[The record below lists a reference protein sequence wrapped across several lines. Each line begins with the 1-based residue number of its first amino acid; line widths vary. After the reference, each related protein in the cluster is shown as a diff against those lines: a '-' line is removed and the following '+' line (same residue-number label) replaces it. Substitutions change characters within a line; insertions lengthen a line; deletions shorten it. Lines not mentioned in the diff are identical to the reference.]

1 MPTTTYKRNDLV
13 LIAAEVGEKTRL
25 TCDGHSIEVPAAQL
39 QTQLADR
46 LQDLLSTA
54 KLPPPTNEQTN
65 HVALRRV
72 TIELRDP
79 ELADLDWETAVR
91 SALGTLLSM
100 NDPIV
105 RVSPAR
111 LRALQIDLTF
121 PVRVLNIADGGSAAR
136 AASDI
141 HEGFRGADWSKAVET
156 GIASPR
162 HAEDFVRSHR
172 WPTVDILHW
181 NCSYFHESM
190 LSAVPPAGEILWN
203 GYVTLGWLE
212 AVAALWQTRLLIIEA
227 APTYLPLLRRLAQ
240 RLIGRGGPAV
250 WLTEEAKGTATFYRY
265 FVHDRP
271 LDFILSQHQLSE
283 AASLFAGG
291 GREEALR
298 FSAIGQALAQPK
310 AAKAIRAA
318 LEAPSPARAK
328 GQVEL
333 PRPRARSGA
342 KHARQSRG
350 GIRGMMHVVDVISR
364 VIPDLI
370 SRLVPQ
376 SSLTATIIQRP
387 VRSEAQAEEFSVRT
401 PAALPPAFPE
411 LDAMPETMEQLRF
424 DDHEHEGVVP
434 LSHEVRRLQHA
445 ISPMLAQRAPTD
457 ATRHV
462 NSAFYDIADGK
473 LPSEI
478 PQGGPPFSTG
488 KTIHLGIQIGPK
500 NVLTTTFGDTAL
512 VEEVFR
518 WKEGSPPV
526 PIEIGVTPLDFEL
539 LGDPVQ
545 HLMLPPQGEGESEFV
560 TFALQ
565 PKAQTTRPGVARLR
579 FALYYRNH
587 LIQSFRM
594 AALVESPTMPT
605 PRALAEMLDLAEN
618 EDVSGLSWASRLEY
632 SNVAAVGNA
641 EALPARSLTIIANES
656 AGEKVITT
664 KADDFFDVAVNPTFT
679 NLVENARLA
688 LKKASMDAAGDYLY
702 FNENRGDDDQLR
714 DAMYGLAEAGWA
726 AYATV
731 FQKKASREA
740 LQRKLETDRSVVQ
753 AAHIDITKVIPWSL
767 LYDRKFDPRHQHFDN
782 LLDPASRV
790 DVAKGLCPAGIPDDQ
805 GAFPPGDCGSAPG
818 CLLQPNDNADR
829 RKAGKPIYCPETVA
843 CPRRFWGFKYQI
855 EAPAQQVAAGGE
867 ASSATSKVKA
877 TVPTRVF
884 AAMNPHLA
892 FTAKHEKDLRK
903 ALAAV
908 KPQATLAVD
917 PVVSDYARIK
927 QLLEDDALKAAIIYF
942 YCHGRGEQKAPGD
955 PILLSGLDFGE
966 KVTDNE
972 ALTGVDFDGDEWSD
986 APLVFMNGCD
996 TAGFSP
1002 AAPSDLVTRFIHG
1015 RHASAVIGTEVTIWE
1030 LLAGEMAELFLKRFL
1045 AGTDAGK
1052 ALLEARRELLAKRNP
1067 LGLVYT
1073 LYGCANLKLTYEA

>member
-1 MPTTTYKRNDLV
+1 MPTTTYERNDLA
-13 LIAAEVGEKTRL
+13 LIAADAGEKTRL
-25 TCDGHSIEVPAAQL
+25 TWDGHSIEVATAEL
-39 QTQLADR
+39 QTQLAAR

-54 KLPPPTNEQTN
+54 ILPSPTNEQRD

-91 SALGTLLSM
+91 SALGTRLSM

-121 PVRVLNIADGGSAAR
+121 PVRVLNIADSGSAAR

-181 NCSYFHESM
+181 NCPYFYESM
-190 LSAVPPAGEILWN
+190 LSAVPSAGEILWN
-203 GYVTLGWLE
+203 GNVTLGWLE

-250 WLTEEAKGTATFYRY
+250 WLTDEAQGTATFYQY

-271 LDFILSQHQLSE
+271 LDFILSQHQPSQAE
-283 AASLFAGG
+283 SLFAGG

-298 FSAIGQALAQPK
+298 FSAIGQALARPK
-310 AAKAIRAA
+310 TAKAIRAA
-318 LEAPSPARAK
+318 VEAPSPASAASPVIKRPISTTFPYRRQFRSAVRVMK
-328 GQVEL
+328 SVAGL
-333 PRPRARSGA
+333 ITRIIPRGITAAITPRAG
-342 KHARQSRG
+342 
-350 GIRGMMHVVDVISR
+350 
-364 VIPDLI
+364 
-370 SRLVPQ
+370 
-376 SSLTATIIQRP
+376 T
-387 VRSEAQAEEFSVRT
+387 VRSEARTEEFGVRT
-401 PAALPPAFPE
+401 PAALSPAFPE
-411 LDAMPETMEQLRF
+411 LDAMPETMDRLRF
-424 DDHEHEGVVP
+424 DDHEQEGVVP
-434 LSHEVRRLQHA
+434 LSHEVRKLQHA
-445 ISPMLAQRAPTD
+445 ISPMLLKRVPAE
-457 ATRHV
+457 ATRHI
-462 NSAFYDIADGK
+462 NSGFYDIADEK
-473 LPSEI
+473 PREI
-478 PQGGPPFSTG
+478 PQSGPPFRVG
-488 KTIHLGIQIGPK
+488 KTIYLGIQIGPK
-500 NVLTTTFGDTAL
+500 NVLTTTFGETAL
-512 VEEVFR
+512 VDEVFR

-545 HLMLPPQGEGESEFV
+545 HLMLPPPGEGESEFV

-594 AALVESPTMPT
+594 AALVENPTMPP
-605 PRALAEMLDLAEN
+605 PRALAEMLDLGKN
-618 EDVSGLSWASRLEY
+618 DDVTGLSWASRLEY
-632 SNVAAVGNA
+632 ANVAAIGNA

-664 KADDFFDVAVNPTFT
+664 KADDFFDVAINPTFT
-679 NLVENARLA
+679 SLVDNARLA

-702 FNENRGDDDQLR
+702 FDENRGNDAQLEE
-714 DAMYGLAEAGWA
+714 AMVGLAEAGWA

-731 FQKKASREA
+731 FQKKARREA
-740 LQRKLETDRSVVQ
+740 LQRTLETDRTVVQ

-767 LYDRKFDPRHQHFDN
+767 MYDREFDPRHQHFDN

-790 DVAKGLCPAGIPDDQ
+790 DVAKGLCPGGIPDDK
-805 GAFPPGDCGSAPG
+805 GVFPPGDCGSAPG
-818 CLLQPNDNADR
+818 CLLQPSDNADR

-867 ASSATSKVKA
+867 ASSAASSVKA

-892 FTAKHEKDLRK
+892 FTSNHEKDLRK

-917 PVVSDYARIK
+917 PVASDYAYIK
-927 QLLEDDALKAAIIYF
+927 QLLKSDALKAAIIYF
-942 YCHGRGEQKAPGD
+942 YCHGRGEQKKPDD
-955 PILLSGLDFGE
+955 PVLLSGLDFGAT
-966 KVTDNE
+966 VTDNQ
-972 ALTGVDFDGDEWSD
+972 ALTGVDFDGDEWSG

-1030 LLAGEMAELFLKRFL
+1030 LLAGEMAGLFLKRFL
-1045 AGTDAGK
+1045 AGADAGK
-1052 ALLEARRELLAKRNP
+1052 ALLAARRELLAKRNP

-1073 LYGCANLKLTYEA
+1073 LYGSANLKLTYEA